1 MAGITELEIQY
12 QRLLAEAAFYIDAA
26 EKGDPAAL
34 AKQKEIQT
42 QIRAVLSQIESI
54 RGSTSSGSII
64 RDDQDARVQNSNE
77 TNPNLGVQ
85 YLQNGRI
92 TPAPDT
98 TSSSNATR
106 FVPEAIND
114 FGTDDQ
120 LRPYIQTQGTPLGAN
135 LVSSGP
141 VREDAFSRIRP
152 GGQPG
157 VGAGSDD
164 RGAANATVAEL
175 NLVDYGK
182 VTPQPNVLDQYSS
195 YTYNASLY
203 LMDQNSYERMI
214 NTKEK
219 NLNGA
224 QLLIQSGGAPVT
236 GRNDYFSLD
245 YYIDSIE
252 LKSFVACKGTGL
264 AHNVSDV
271 RMTIIEPNGITLI
284 KNLDL
289 AAEKYL
295 GSVSEKRQRFTQQ
308 IYLLVIRFYGYD
320 DQGNLVR
327 GGVNKPNQTSDPNAF
342 IEKWYPLQISNITF
356 KVQSK
361 AVEYTVSAVGVPY
374 FVNASAARGS
384 IPFNIE
390 LSGQTLKDILAGPAV
405 YSTGQAAVAAGG
417 NGTTT
422 PSAWVRAGGT
432 ETAGGAATGYR
443 LNTGRRTTAAVN
455 QSDAETNRLNAA
467 AAAAAA
473 TTPPPKADAALTAKK
488 TIRSGLMAA
497 LNEYQL
503 DLVKQKVYD
512 IPDEYQVE
520 FVLDSL
526 ASAKVTST
534 SGLEKSSTS
543 MSTPGTAG
551 DQKLPSKQSM
561 DPNSRVEGA
570 IAGMQIVQFIDTL
583 VRNSSY
589 IKDQQVLKIND
600 NTKKVEPTGVK
611 SQNTSWY
618 KIGFEAIPKIGQ
630 GIDKQRNDYAYIMK
644 YTISPYK
651 ISQLSSPYFNV
662 PLPTGTHKQY
672 RYWFTGQNDSVLD
685 YTEHFNNLYYSVL
698 SGADISQ
705 YSANNI
711 SYLKRQYQTA
721 SGQASQGATGK
732 TNEPAANAAD
742 QLYNP
747 ADLAECEITIVG
759 DPAWLQQ
766 GEAFAGLRKG
776 DPYYFQPFLADGTI
790 NFDSQQILFEVGFNA
805 PDDYN
810 LASGLIEPKWGKE
823 DANVQKYYST
833 RKEGI
838 AQITRTYFAKEVM
851 SYFTRGKFTQTIRG
865 NMMPYVDE
873 IEQQQQP
880 ATKSSEVAAPVN
892 TPAPKF
898 KPPRSS
904 VTNPEPTSSLA
915 KGVQQILNPPTQ
927 LNEPTLSQ
935 LQSSPVYIQAR
946 RGGATPAAALD
957 AARAAF
963 AAGTNNNSG
972 SALPG
977 IRFPGQQIV
986 KDQ

>member
-42 QIRAVLSQIESI
+42 QIRAILSQIESI
-54 RGSTSSGSII
+54 RGSASSGSII
-64 RDDQDARVQNSNE
+64 RDDQAARVQNSNE

-92 TPAPDT
+92 APAPDT

-120 LRPYIQTQGTPLGAN
+120 LRPYIQTQGTPPGAN

-245 YYIDSIE
+245 YYIDTIE

-405 YSTGQAAVAAGG
+405 YGV
-417 NGTTT
+417 
-422 PSAWVRAGGT
+422 
-432 ETAGGAATGYR
+432 
-443 LNTGRRTTAAVN
+443 NT
-455 QSDAETNRLNAA
+455 AA
-467 AAAAAA
+467 AAAEARKNFAVTDPRRVDLTSVTNNA
-473 TTPPPKADAALTAKK
+473 PAKADAALSNKK
-488 TIRSGLMAA
+488 TVRSGLMAA

-600 NTKKVEPTGVK
+600 NTKKIEPTGVK

-685 YTEHFNNLYYSVL
+685 YTEHFNNAYYAVL

-711 SYLKRQYQTA
+711 AYLKRQYQTA

-810 LASGLIEPKWGKE
+810 LASGLIEPKWDKE

-892 TPAPKF
+892 TPAPEF

-915 KGVQQILNPPTQ
+915 KGVQQILNPVTNGAN
-927 LNEPTLSQ
+927 LTNTELRGT
-935 LQSSPVYIQAR
+935 PVYNQVR
-946 RGGATPAAALD
+946 RGGGSDAAALE
-957 AARAAF
+957 AARAAS
-963 AAGTNNNSG
+963 AAGTNNYSG

-977 IRFPGQQIV
+977 IRVPNQLIV